1 MQVKIET
8 YKPAFGAALE
18 ALQRRYIAAALKG
31 TKFVPKELY
40 QHHPALEEGKNV
52 FCAFG
57 ADGALLGYGAL
68 IPTPADPASSLEVP
82 NTIWVDPELSNFGEV
97 QEAVYQRILD
107 KSLAYG
113 EQWQGRRTRV
123 AISYPDGAQEE
134 IAFFAAQGLERFDA
148 LLQMARD
155 LGMPAPG
162 LALPDGISVKR
173 WGMET
178 REEKEKYLAAE
189 AAVFP
194 GSPRTLEELEFYVR
208 SWQGGT
214 AVTAFDAGGD
224 IVGSV
229 MAYWYGE
236 WNGVTED
243 IFVVPQWRR
252 CGIARGL
259 IAEGIDYLVENGI
272 RMARLEVK
280 ESNAPAVSL
289 YRSLGYE
296 VASREEQLGM
306 YVNKVRR
313 T

>member
-1 MQVKIET
+1 MKIET
-8 YKPAFGAALE
+8 YKPEFGQALE
-18 ALQRRYIAAALKG
+18 ALQRRYIAAAPPG

-40 QHHPALEEGKNV
+40 QHHPALEAGSNV

-57 ADGALLGYGAL
+57 PDGALLGYGAL
-68 IPTPADPASSLEVP
+68 IPTPAEPDSPPEIP
-82 NTIWVDPELSNFGEV
+82 NTIWIHIRVDPELSDLGDV
-97 QEAVYQRILD
+97 REAIYQRILD
-107 KSLAYG
+107 KSQAYG
-113 EQWQGRRTRV
+113 QQWRGRRTRM

-134 IAFFAAQGLERFDA
+134 IAFFADQGLERFDA

-155 LGMPAPG
+155 LAMPAPS
-162 LALPDGISVKR
+162 LTLPAGITVKR

-189 AAVFP
+189 AAIFP

-214 AVTAFDAGGD
+214 PVTAFDAEGS

-243 IFVVPQWRR
+243 VFVVPQWRR
-252 CGIARGL
+252 SGIARGL
-259 IAEGIDYLVENGI
+259 IAEAIGYLVENGI

-280 ESNAPAVSL
+280 ESNAPAVKL
-289 YRSLGYE
+289 YRSLGYQ
-296 VASREEQLGM
+296 VASREEQLGL
-306 YVNKVRR
+306 YI
-313 T
+313 